1 VASLRLRTKDA
12 SRLHQG
18 CTKAASFNPL
28 PFSMAELRA
37 AYFRFDDWEPY
48 SLSGGYSRNWLN
60 GIDAV
65 DYDDND
71 SCTYVERTSGYF
83 LERSGWV

>member
-1 VASLRLRTKDA
+1 
-12 SRLHQG
+12 
-18 CTKAASFNPL
+18 
-28 PFSMAELRA
+28 MAELRA